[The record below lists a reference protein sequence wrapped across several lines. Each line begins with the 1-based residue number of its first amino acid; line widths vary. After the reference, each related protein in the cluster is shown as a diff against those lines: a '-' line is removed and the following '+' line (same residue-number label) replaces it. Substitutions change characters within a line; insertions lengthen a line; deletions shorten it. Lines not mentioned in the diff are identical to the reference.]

1 MKTINEIALA
11 TKFPQ
16 ETISSLIEIVNA
28 TVNPTVAMETLLGIY
43 TEPTISQ
50 VKTDTDKL
58 LFFISYNK
66 WDDRVLYYYNDY
78 DSKHIYV
85 SKDTDTDLINED
97 NYKDFEVKYSSNN
110 CYGFRVKLSTM
121 KRYEGYESLESWNRR
136 PDAEV

>member
-66 WDDRVLYYYNDY
+66 WDDRVSYYYNDY

-85 SKDTDTDLINED
+85 SKDTDSNLINED

-121 KRYEGYESLESWNRR
+121 KRYEGYEYLESWNRR

>member
-43 TEPTISQ
+43 TEPTISK
-50 VKTDTDKL
+50 VKTANDKL
-58 LFFISYNK
+58 YYFDSYDK
-66 WDDRVLYYYNDY
+66 WNDRVSYYYNDY

-97 NYKDFEVKYSSNN
+97 NYKDFEVKYSSN
-110 CYGFRVKLSTM
+110 CKGFSVKLSTM
-121 KRYEGYESLESWNRR
+121 KRYKEYESLESWNRR
-136 PDAEV
+136 TDAEV

>member
-16 ETISSLIEIVNA
+16 ETISSLIEVANA
-28 TVNPTVAMETLLGIY
+28 TADPTVAIETLLGIY

-58 LFFISYNK
+58 LFFVSYNK
-66 WDDRVLYYYNDY
+66 WSDRVIYYYNDNA
-78 DSKHIYV
+78 SKHIYV

-97 NYKDFEVKYSSNN
+97 NYKDFEVKYSSNCKAFN
-110 CYGFRVKLSTM
+110 VKLSTM
-121 KRYEGYESLESWNRR
+121 KRYEDYESLESWNRR
-136 PDAEV
+136 PDADV